1 MYSISANTHTTVTI
15 QSSLFGIKPF
25 VVKTG
30 IFQDNKVLNSMV
42 MNALAPCF
50 TTISAVMTMNLTTGP
65 RLNIKTVLS
74 TYGDFHVKDKTAV
87 RTSYL

>member
-1 MYSISANTHTTVTI
+1 MG
-15 QSSLFGIKPF
+15 FF
-25 VVKTG
+25 VDRK
-30 IFQDNKVLNSMV
+30 L
-42 MNALAPCF
+42 
-50 TTISAVMTMNLTTGP
+50 NLTHMDINYDQNLTPVPPTDHCLHDQMTNQLMSWCKWTGP

>member
-30 IFQDNKVLNSMV
+30 IFQDN
-42 MNALAPCF
+42 
-50 TTISAVMTMNLTTGP
+50 
-65 RLNIKTVLS
+65 
-74 TYGDFHVKDKTAV
+74 
-87 RTSYL
+87 